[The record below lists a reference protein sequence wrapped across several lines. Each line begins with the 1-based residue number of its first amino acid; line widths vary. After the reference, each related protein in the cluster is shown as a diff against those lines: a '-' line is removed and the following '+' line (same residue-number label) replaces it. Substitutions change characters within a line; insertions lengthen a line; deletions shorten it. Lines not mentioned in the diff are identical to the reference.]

1 MAVAAGAIISKV
13 RSMYGAHL
21 DEQDY
26 AELLRKRSVPE
37 IAAYLK
43 QETHFAPA
51 LQDVR
56 ENNVHRGQLEN
67 ILRKY
72 LFRQL
77 VRLYRYADTR
87 DSAYYH
93 LFIEEVE
100 IDIILQTLRMLISG
114 RIQDVI
120 ADLPVFMREYFS
132 YPLLKIGNVRCFD
145 DLLDVLE
152 KTYYYKTLLPYRVV
166 KGKEGQIAYAECEAA
181 LLRAYNDRLITLIN
195 KNMKGSTRKELLQL
209 HTMDIELNNLAKIYR
224 FKHYYNVN
232 DNVITE
238 SMIPIEGSIRKRKM
252 QEMIAAIDD
261 KAYLKLLSQTP
272 YHLQFQ
278 GEANIDIERSMN
290 QIRYKD
296 ARKKLYYSQKA
307 PVVFAAYAALQK
319 TELANIISIIEGVR
333 YQVDSELISK
343 MLIY

>member
-1 MAVAAGAIISKV
+1 M
-13 RSMYGAHL
+13 
-21 DEQDY
+21 
-26 AELLRKRSVPE
+26 LRKRSVPE

-67 ILRKY
+67 VLRNIRF
-72 LFRQL
+72 LQL

-100 IDIILQTLRMLISG
+100 IDIILEQILRMLISG

-166 KGKEGQIAYAECEAA
+166 KGKEGQIAYA
-181 LLRAYNDRLITLIN
+181 
-195 KNMKGSTRKELLQL
+195 
-209 HTMDIELNNLAKIYR
+209 
-224 FKHYYNVN
+224 
-232 DNVITE
+232 
-238 SMIPIEGSIRKRKM
+238 
-252 QEMIAAIDD
+252 
-261 KAYLKLLSQTP
+261 
-272 YHLQFQ
+272 
-278 GEANIDIERSMN
+278 
-290 QIRYKD
+290 D
-296 ARKKLYYSQKA
+296 ARLLCFV
-307 PVVFAAYAALQK
+307 P
-319 TELANIISIIEGVR
+319 TMI
-333 YQVDSELISK
+333 D
-343 MLIY
+343 